1 MTGVWEPYYFNE
13 VLSSLSLSLLHTHS
27 FQDVLSHGNRYK
39 MFEMTEE
46 RPSYWGPFDNHSD
59 LFSPGE
65 RKNHGIPLALQWAF
79 IVTAL
84 YVYYDK
90 WSSVKNEN

>member
-1 MTGVWEPYYFNE
+1 MLAQICKIILTNTHTYI
-13 VLSSLSLSLLHTHS
+13 HTHS

-65 RKNHGIPLALQWAF
+65 RKNDTIVIALHYYTPL
-79 IVTAL
+79 
-84 YVYYDK
+84 
-90 WSSVKNEN
+90 